1 MSLNQ
6 LYKLPRKG
14 VCRTDF
20 LCVTLRLGASAVSFF
35 PGIHR
40 RDAKAQRNAETLL
53 RPTPKG
59 RTTNTRV
66 VCACVLLFIAFPQI
80 VLGGKDAETRALW
93 VVRSSLTSPEAIK
106 QLVSRATGGGFNTL
120 IVQVRG
126 RGDAYY
132 RSRWEPRAETL
143 AEQKESFD
151 PLGIVVDEA
160 HRAGLTVHAWLNTSL
175 VANMDELPKSR
186 NHPIYEHPE
195 WLMVPRSLAAK
206 LFVMDPRDP
215 KYLSEIVSYSKGD
228 RSQLEGLYLSPAH
241 PAVKEHLYSI
251 WIDVLERYD
260 VDGMHFDYVRYPN
273 VGFDYSR
280 VALERFRFLIDK
292 TISEGERKVLAS
304 VAERDPLV
312 YANAFPDRYAQF
324 QRDQVT
330 EIVER
335 IHHGVKKRKPK
346 VMISAA
352 VFANDDDAFTNRFQD
367 WKLWLRQGLI
377 DVACPM
383 AYTPDT
389 EIFRKQITVAVGNA
403 AGREVWAGIG
413 AYRIPPES
421 TIEKIRVAR
430 ELGARGFVLFSYDS
444 LVKRSESNPADDYML
459 KIKQVV
465 LGSERKP

>member
-1 MSLNQ
+1 MLIA
-6 LYKLPRKG
+6 
-14 VCRTDF
+14 
-20 LCVTLRLGASAVSFF
+20 AS
-35 PGIHR
+35 
-40 RDAKAQRNAETLL
+40 Q
-53 RPTPKG
+53 
-59 RTTNTRV
+59 TTR
-66 VCACVLLFIAFPQI
+66 A
-80 VLGGKDAETRALW
+80 GKDEREVRALW
-93 VVRSSLTSPEAIK
+93 VVRTSLISPDAVEQMIK
-106 QLVSRATGGGFNTL
+106 RAVDGGFNTL

-151 PLGIVVDEA
+151 PLGLVTGEA

-215 KYLSEIVSYSKGD
+215 KYLAEIVSYSKGD
-228 RSQLEGLYLSPAH
+228 RSQLEGLYLSPAL
-241 PAVKEHLYSI
+241 PAVKEHIYSI
-251 WIDVLERYD
+251 WMDVLEKYD

-273 VGFDYSR
+273 TGFDYSR
-280 VALERFRFLIDK
+280 TSLDRFRAAVEK
-292 TISEGERKVLAS
+292 TLGEGERRVLAS
-304 VAERDPLV
+304 IFERDPLV
-312 YANAFPDRYAQF
+312 YVNAFPDRYAQF

-335 IHHGVKKRKPK
+335 IHYGVKKRKPK
-346 VMISAA
+346 VVISAA
-352 VFANDDDAFTNRFQD
+352 VFANDDDAFNNRFQD
-367 WKLWLRQGLI
+367 WKLWLRHGLI
-377 DVACPM
+377 DAVCPM

-389 EIFRKQITVAVGNA
+389 DTFRKQITVAVGNA
-403 AGREVWAGIG
+403 SGREVWAGIG

-421 TIEKIRVAR
+421 SIEKIRISR

-444 LVKRSESNPADDYML
+444 LVRHSENNPADDYIE
-459 KIKQVV
+459 KIKQSV
-465 LGSERKP
+465 LGNERKP

>member
-1 MSLNQ
+1 MKPCGHVL
-6 LYKLPRKG
+6 R
-14 VCRTDF
+14 RF
-20 LCVTLRLGASAVSFF
+20 LSSIGC
-35 PGIHR
+35 
-40 RDAKAQRNAETLL
+40 
-53 RPTPKG
+53 
-59 RTTNTRV
+59 V
-66 VCACVLLFIAFPQI
+66 VCILLVTATQTTQA
-80 VLGGKDAETRALW
+80 GKDEREVRALW
-93 VVRSSLTSPEAIK
+93 VVRTSLTSPDAVK
-106 QLVSRATGGGFNTL
+106 QMVNRAVNGGFNTV

-132 RSRWEPRAETL
+132 RSRWEPRAEAL
-143 AEQKESFD
+143 AGQKESFD
-151 PLGIVVDEA
+151 PLGLVIEES
-160 HRAGLTVHAWLNTSL
+160 HRAGLKVHAWLNTSL
-175 VANMDELPKSR
+175 VANMDELPKSK

-195 WLMVPRSLAAK
+195 WLMVPRTLAAK

-215 KYLSEIVSYSKGD
+215 KYLAETVTYSKGD

-251 WIDVLERYD
+251 WIDVLEKYD
-260 VDGMHFDYVRYPN
+260 VDGLHFDYVRYPN

-280 VALERFRFLIDK
+280 VALERFRSLIDK
-292 TISEGERKVLAS
+292 SVGEGERKLLAS
-304 VAERDPLV
+304 IVERDPLV

-346 VMISAA
+346 VVISAA
-352 VFANDDDAFTNRFQD
+352 VFANDDDAFNNRFQD

-389 EIFRKQITVAVGNA
+389 ETFRKQITVAVGNA
-403 AGREVWAGIG
+403 AGRDVWAGIG
-413 AYRIPPES
+413 VYRIPPES

-444 LVKRSESNPADDYML
+444 LVRHSENNPADDYIE
-459 KIKQVV
+459 KIKQSV
-465 LGSERKP
+465 LGIERKP